1 MVEISLAKENRS
13 DGNLTERIWEFL
25 VRVLFGGFE
34 VDRSASENTKEGQRH
49 IYQLC
54 Y

>member
-1 MVEISLAKENRS
+1 MVESYLAKENRS
-13 DGNLTERIWEFL
+13 DEILSGRIWEFL
-25 VRVLFGGFE
+25 VSFLFGGFE
-34 VDRSASENTKEGQRH
+34 VYRRVSENTKEGQRH

>member
-1 MVEISLAKENRS
+1 MVESSLAKENGS
-13 DGNLTERIWEFL
+13 DRNLSGRIWEFL
-25 VRVLFGGFE
+25 VSILFGGFE
-34 VDRSASENTKEGQRH
+34 VDRRASENTKEGQRH